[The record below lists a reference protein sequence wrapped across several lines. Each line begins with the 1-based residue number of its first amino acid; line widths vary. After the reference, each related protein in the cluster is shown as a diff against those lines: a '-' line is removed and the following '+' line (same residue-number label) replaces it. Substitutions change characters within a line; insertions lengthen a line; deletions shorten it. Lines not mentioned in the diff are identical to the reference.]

1 MLLLILFDM
10 VSSRIDIL
18 LSVSLL
24 SVLPFGVAGIE
35 GALDPWSDIFG
46 GGGVKNPRISCLFF
60 F

>member
-1 MLLLILFDM
+1 MLLLLLLFLFDM

-18 LSVSLL
+18 LLVSLL

-46 GGGVKNPRISCLFF
+46 GGGVKNP
-60 F
+60 